1 MQIWVLTLS
10 VQIPHPTAQ
19 LLIETVVNLLDQK
32 SVDYITSEEVLQL
45 SGISRGSMY
54 HHFHDF
60 EDLVDTAM
68 VKRFS
73 SYIAETNAGF
83 IALSLTVRNAKD
95 LRAALKRMT
104 HAVHVP
110 ERAQYRFERI
120 RIFGRASEHPNLRTK
135 LAAEQDLLTDTME
148 HHVSQWQERGFLVRE
163 FSARSIAVAIQ
174 AIVIGRVVDEIA
186 DKHVDRDDW
195 LALMDRIIDTFFAE
209 A

>member
-1 MQIWVLTLS
+1 

-60 EDLVDTAM
+60 EDLVDTAL

-73 SYIAETNAGF
+73 RYIAETNAGF
-83 IALSLTVRNAKD
+83 IALSLKD

-104 HAVHVP
+104 HTVHVP

-120 RIFGRASEHPNLRTK
+120 RIFGRASEHPNLRAK
-135 LAAEQDLLTDTME
+135 LAIEQDSLTDTME
-148 HHVSQWQERGFLVRE
+148 LHVAQWQERGFLVKD
-163 FSARSIAVAIQ
+163 FTARSIAVAIQ

-186 DKHVDRDDW
+186 DKHVDREDW
-195 LALMDRIIDTFFAE
+195 LALMDRIIDTFFVE
-209 A
+209 D